1 MSQGCCTKAPPT
13 VTATLDLSPC
23 PVSWWLP
30 ERQLQTLYGALAA
43 HTHRVSFIR
52 DRIETPDGDFVDLDW
67 SAPGLIAQPMAGQRT
82 HTPNNDRLAANNAH
96 QVLPELS
103 LHSAGATRWMKETD
117 RAQLRALDQATGTQ
131 ALVLLH
137 GLEGSSKS
145 RYAQSIAQYFRA
157 RGWVVVIA
165 HFRGCSGF
173 PNRLARAYHS
183 GDSEEIAFILA
194 AVRDALPHATWHAA
208 GVSLGGN
215 ALLKYLGEHPEE
227 SAWLNAAAGVS
238 VPLDLVAAGNH
249 LSDDPFNRHIYSR
262 YFLRSLKPKVLEKAK
277 RFPGVIDV
285 MRITQARDLRDF
297 DDAYTAPMHGFRDAK
312 DYWTQAASKPW
323 LKHIRVPTLVLNAR
337 NDPFL
342 PEPTLP
348 TIQDASAQVLLHQPA
363 SGGHAGFVTGQL
375 PGELSWLPDRLARFF
390 AHRR

>member
-1 MSQGCCTKAPPT
+1 M
-13 VTATLDLSPC
+13 TAYLDLSPC

-43 HTHRVSFIR
+43 PTHRVSFIR
-52 DRIETPDGDFVDLDW
+52 DRIETPDGDFVDMDW
-67 SAPGLIAQPMAGQRT
+67 TAPGLVAQPVASSA
-82 HTPNNDRLAANNAH
+82 PPAAQAS
-96 QVLPELS
+96 LSGSSLLGTSLS
-103 LHSAGATRWMKETD
+103 LADSPAQTQQPSLNGTGALRWMTHAD
-117 RAQLRALDQATGTQ
+117 RVHLQHLHHTGPVQ

-145 RYAQSIAQYFRA
+145 RYVQSIAQYFRA

-183 GDSEEIAFILA
+183 GDSEEIAFILQT
-194 AVRDALPHATWHAA
+194 VRHALPGATWHAA

-215 ALLKYLGEHPEE
+215 ALLKYLGEHPEQSSWIE
-227 SAWLNAAAGVS
+227 AAAGIS

-249 LSDDPFNRHIYSR
+249 LSDDAFNRHIYSR

-285 MRITQARDLRDF
+285 MRISQARDLRDF
-297 DDAYTAPMHGFRDAK
+297 DDAYTAPMHGFRDAM
-312 DYWTQAASKPW
+312 DYWTQSSSKPW
-323 LKHIRVPTLVLNAR
+323 LRHISVPTLVLNAR

-348 TIQDASAQVLLHQPA
+348 SVEDASPQVLLHQPA
-363 SGGHAGFVTGQL
+363 SGGHAGFVTGHF
-375 PGELSWLPDRLARFF
+375 PGNLNWLAERLGRFF
-390 AHRR
+390 SQRK

>member
-1 MSQGCCTKAPPT
+1 M
-13 VTATLDLSPC
+13 TANLDLSPC

-43 HTHRVSFIR
+43 KTHRISFIR
-52 DRIETPDGDFVDLDW
+52 ERIETPDGDFLDLDW
-67 SAPGLIAQPMAGQRT
+67 SAPGLKPRPIIEKIALSDKSPPQDLTYSSQP
-82 HTPNNDRLAANNAH
+82 
-96 QVLPELS
+96 LPSPS
-103 LHSAGATRWMKETD
+103 LQDTGATRWITD
-117 RAQLRALDQATGTQ
+117 DDRLTLQSAHQAGDTQ

-145 RYAQSIAQYFRA
+145 RYVQSISQYFRA

-183 GDSEEIAFILA
+183 GDSEEIAFILQSVRQ
-194 AVRDALPHATWHAA
+194 AVPHVTWHGV

-215 ALLKYLGEHPEE
+215 ALLKYLGEHPEQ
-227 SAWLNAAAGVS
+227 SSWLRAAAGVS

-249 LSDDPFNRHIYSR
+249 LSDNMFNRHIYSR

-285 MRITQARDLRDF
+285 IRISQARDLRDF
-297 DDAYTAPMHGFRDAK
+297 DDAYTAPMHGFRDAM
-312 DYWTQAASKPW
+312 DYWTQSASKPW
-323 LKHIRVPTLVLNAR
+323 LKKIQVPTLVLNAR

-348 TIQDASAQVLLHQPA
+348 TVEDGSTQVLLHQPA
-363 SGGHAGFVTGQL
+363 SGGHAGFVTGQF
-375 PGELSWLPDRLARFF
+375 PGDLSWLPERLARFF
-390 AHRR
+390 TNRT

>member
-1 MSQGCCTKAPPT
+1 M
-13 VTATLDLSPC
+13 TATLDLTSC

-43 HTHRVSFIR
+43 PTHRVSFIR
-52 DRIETPDGDFVDLDW
+52 ERIETPDGDFLDLDW
-67 SAPGLIAQPMAGQRT
+67 SAPGLKPRPILEPIAESIDIAATYCAPDSRLPI
-82 HTPNNDRLAANNAH
+82 HTPDS
-96 QVLPELS
+96 LS
-103 LHSAGATRWMKETD
+103 LQNTGATRWLTD
-117 RAQLRALDQATGTQ
+117 ADRRTLQNAHQSGEVQ
-131 ALVLLH
+131 ALVMLH

-145 RYAQSIAQYFRA
+145 RYVQSIAQYFRA

-183 GDSEEIAFILA
+183 GDSEEIEYILRS
-194 AVRDALPHATWHAA
+194 VRQSVPDVAWHAV

-215 ALLKYLGEHPEE
+215 ALLKYLGEHPEQ
-227 SAWLNAAAGVS
+227 STWLHAAAGIS

-249 LSDDPFNRHIYSR
+249 LSDNPFNRHVYSR

-285 MRITQARDLRDF
+285 MRISQARDLRDF
-297 DDAYTAPMHGFRDAK
+297 DDAYTAPMHGFRDAM
-312 DYWTQAASKPW
+312 DYWTQSASKPW
-323 LKHIRVPTLVLNAR
+323 LTSIQVPTLVLNAR

-348 TIQDASAQVLLHQPA
+348 SVVNASSQVLLHQPA
-363 SGGHAGFVTGQL
+363 SGGHAGFVTGRF
-375 PGELSWLPDRLARFF
+375 PGDLSWLPGRLAKFF
-390 AHRR
+390 TFHT